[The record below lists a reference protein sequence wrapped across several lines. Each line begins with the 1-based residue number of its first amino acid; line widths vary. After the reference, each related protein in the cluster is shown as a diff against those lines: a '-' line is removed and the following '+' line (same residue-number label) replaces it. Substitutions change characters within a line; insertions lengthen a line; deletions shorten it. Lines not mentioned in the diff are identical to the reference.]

1 MGSQDEIEVTGKVV
15 QVLPGNKFKVQLDT
29 TQKNEI
35 VCHISGRMR
44 KNKIK
49 VILGDQVEVTM
60 SPYDLTIGR
69 ITRRN

>member
-1 MGSQDEIEVTGKVV
+1 MGSQDDIEVTGKVI

-29 TQKNEI
+29 AQKNEI

-49 VILGDQVEVTM
+49 VILGDQVEITM

>member
-1 MGSQDEIEVTGKVV
+1 MGSQDEIEVTGKVI

-49 VILGDQVEVTM
+49 VILCDAVEVTM

>member
-1 MGSQDEIEVTGKVV
+1 MGSQDDIEVTGKVI

-49 VILGDQVEVTM
+49 VILGDAVEVTM

>member
-1 MGSQDEIEVTGKVV
+1 MGGHDNIEVTGKVI

-29 TQKNEI
+29 TQKNII

-49 VILGDQVEVTM
+49 VILGDAVEVTM
-60 SPYDLTIGR
+60 SPYDLTVGR

>member
-1 MGSQDEIEVTGKVV
+1 MGKDNEIEITGKVIR
-15 QVLPGNKFKVQLDT
+15 VLPGNKFKVQLNT
-29 TQKNEI
+29 PQKNEI

-49 VILGDQVEVTM
+49 VILGDEVEVTM

>member
-49 VILGDQVEVTM
+49 VILGDAVEVTM

>member
-1 MGSQDEIEVTGKVV
+1 MGGHDNIEVTGKVI

-29 TQKNEI
+29 TQKNII

-49 VILGDQVEVTM
+49 VILGDPVEVTI
-60 SPYDLTIGR
+60 SPYDLTVGR

>member
-1 MGSQDEIEVTGKVV
+1 MGSQDDIEVTGKVI

-29 TQKNEI
+29 AQKNEI

-49 VILGDQVEVTM
+49 VILGDAVEVTM

>member
-1 MGSQDEIEVTGKVV
+1 MANNEDFEVTGKVV
-15 QVLPGNKFKVQLDT
+15 QVLPGNKFKVELDT
-29 TQKNEI
+29 PQKNEI

-49 VILGDQVEVTM
+49 VILGDTVEVTM
-60 SPYDLTIGR
+60 SPYDLSIGR